1 MNIFENIYGT
11 LFTGAIAVAF
21 FYLTYSL
28 WNDNLVFSL
37 FLGFFGFIFAFYSIG
52 LFLMPLIDLFK
63 KRRK

>member
-28 WNDNLVFSL
+28 WNDNPTFSL
-37 FLGFFGFIFAFYSIG
+37 FLGFFGLIFASHSIG
-52 LFLMPLIDLFK
+52 LFLMPLIDSFK
-63 KRRK
+63 KRKK